1 MLPATRRRLW
11 AVLAVALLLRLV
23 HWAAVRDEPFFAQ
36 LAMDSQEYDR
46 WAREI
51 AAGDW
56 LGREVFFQ
64 APLYPYAVALLYR
77 LTGAGAG
84 TGPRV
89 EMDVVYLAQIA
100 LAVAGLWALFH
111 AGRRMGGDGAGLAAA
126 ALGAVYGPFLFYDAQ
141 LLKES
146 PAVALTCFLLAALT
160 RALTPSIPLSRPS
173 PHPPPAPPGE
183 GEVAHRNGGGGWK
196 GSGWWLAAGLL
207 AGLLSLL
214 RENMLLCLPFLL
226 PLAAAP
232 APARLRGLLR
242 NGGLL
247 ACGVAVAL
255 APVALRNLAVGGDP
269 LPTTFQGGV
278 NFYIGN
284 NPEADGTYRPIV
296 PGKQIPALER
306 REPVRLAEQELGRTL
321 SAAEVSRFWLGKAL
335 AWARAEPAA
344 YLRLQLRKLRLF
356 WSWYEQ
362 PDAVDFYWVRDELSP
377 LLRLLPG
384 FGTVALLAVGGFAI
398 LLRRRQLGPFAPA
411 LLFALAWTL
420 STVAFFLFSRYRLPV
435 VPALLLLAGVPL
447 VEGAKAFEH
456 YRQTGHPAARRQAL
470 AVALILLTAL
480 VLPTLARFEPRR
492 DLVHYNLGRLAEE
505 AGDPDA
511 AARHY
516 AAVLAENPDD
526 FLANLN
532 LGKLAAR
539 AGAWPDALRHA
550 ARAAAL
556 EPRSDDAWSNLGS
569 VHLAQGREAE
579 AEAAFDR
586 ALALNPTNPAALH
599 NRSLLAL
606 AQGDRD
612 LAGELNARVLELQPD
627 NPAARR
633 LRERLLA
640 VPID

>member
-1 MLPATRRRLW
+1 MTAIPSTRRRLW
-11 AVLAVALLLRLV
+11 AILVLALLLRLV

-46 WAREI
+46 WAKEI

-64 APLYPYAVALLYR
+64 APLYPYAVALLYSV
-77 LTGAGAG
+77 L
-84 TGPRV
+84 GPRP
-89 EMDVVYLAQIA
+89 DAVYLAQIA

-111 AGRRMGGDGAGLAAA
+111 AGRRMGGDHLGLAAA
-126 ALGAVYGPFLFYDAQ
+126 ALGALYGPFLFYDVQ

-146 PAVALTCFLLAALT
+146 PAVAVACFLLAALAAAREAAQT
-160 RALTPSIPLSRPS
+160 QEGRAGR
-173 PHPPPAPPGE
+173 
-183 GEVAHRNGGGGWK
+183 
-196 GSGWWLAAGLL
+196 WWLAAGLL
-207 AGLLSLL
+207 AGVLALL
-214 RENMLLCLPFLL
+214 RENMLLVLPFLL
-226 PLAAAP
+226 PLAATP
-232 APARLRGLLR
+232 EPGRLHGLLR
-242 NGGLL
+242 HGGLFLLGATL
-247 ACGVAVAL
+247 AL
-255 APVALRNLAVGGDP
+255 SPVALRNFVVGGDP

-284 NPEADGTYRPIV
+284 NPQADGTYQPIV

-306 REPVRLAEQELGRTL
+306 REPVRLAEQELGREL
-321 SAAEVSRFWLGKAL
+321 SAAEVSGFWLGKAL
-335 AWARAEPAA
+335 AWAQAEPAA
-344 YLRLQLRKLRLF
+344 FVGLQLRKLALF

-377 LLRLLPG
+377 LLRFLPG
-384 FGTVALLAVGGFAI
+384 FGTVALLATAGFAI

-411 LLFALAWTL
+411 VLFAVGWTL
-420 STVAFFLFSRYRLPV
+420 STVAFFVFSRYRLPLL
-435 VPALLLLAGVPL
+435 PALLLFAAVPL
-447 VEGAKAFEH
+447 AEGARALETFQ
-456 YRQTGHPAARRQAL
+456 QTRSPFARRQAL
-470 AVALILLTAL
+470 VLALLVFLSLAL
-480 VLPTLARFEPRR
+480 PSLARFEPRS

-505 AGDPDA
+505 AGDPNE

-516 AAVLAENPDD
+516 AAALVANPDD
-526 FLANLN
+526 FLSHLN

-539 AGAWPDALRHA
+539 AAAWPAAQRHA
-550 ARAAAL
+550 TRATAL

-569 VHLAQGREAE
+569 VHLAQGRHAE
-579 AEAAFDR
+579 AETAFDR
-586 ALALNPTNPAALH
+586 ALALNPDNPAALH
-599 NRSLLAL
+599 NRALLAL